1 MDDETLFG
9 PVAYHLNLS
18 DAIDLGLLADYQ
30 ILVPV
35 VTDTD
40 LRDWLATGA
49 GAGVERNGRTDREV
63 AVQHSCAD
71 SPLPRVTLEKLSGQT
86 YRIQWYHP
94 AAGKGTECL
103 AVDDASTSSGAL
115 LAPRDCADSNSQ
127 KFRLEASG
135 GGFRLRPLHSGLCI
149 GFLPPVED
157 GAEAVQTA
165 CTGTSDQVFTFTA
178 N

>member
-1 MDDETLFG
+1 MGASAGTATSSRPG
-9 PVAYHLNLS
+9 T
-18 DAIDLGLLADYQ
+18 G
-30 ILVPV
+30 
-35 VTDTD
+35 TD
-40 LRDWLATGA
+40 A
-49 GAGVERNGRTDREV
+49 GARIRSPQHDRPACRGVRRLDDAGLIQAHLRRPGRRLRAHGEPDT
-63 AVQHSCAD
+63 
-71 SPLPRVTLEKLSGQT
+71 G
-86 YRIQWYHP
+86 
-94 AAGKGTECL
+94 CL

-149 GFLPPVED
+149 GFLHPVED
-157 GAEAVQTA
+157 GAEPVQTA